1 MRTSSTSACGART
14 LRDPRGP
21 PIATTSTFLG
31 PSSPRS
37 HDAPRSNEVHARVE
51 LATVA
56 LRRLGDTRV
65 PAGPVRPPQPFRR
78 HRRGRGARIR
88 RVSEEEFDGCGEQIH
103 PARRSG
109 VDRTIAWLQ
118 RCRGIL
124 VRNDMQAA
132 NYEGLIQPPRP
143 HLAPQRTPHQPARQ
157 SSRMSSQGAGFLSA
171 IEVSRHGRSRCLDEC
186 ARDRVNAVASG
197 FLGDVESAVG
207 LSQQIVGFDG
217 VGGKHRDPEAG
228 GNRADT

>member
-1 MRTSSTSACGART
+1 MRTSSTSACAART
-14 LRDPRGP
+14 LRDPRAP

-37 HDAPRSNEVHARVE
+37 QDAPRSNDQHERVE
-51 LATVA
+51 L
-56 LRRLGDTRV
+56 RSSRF
-65 PAGPVRPPQPFRR
+65 AGLAIRAFPQARFAPPQPFRS

-88 RVSEEEFDGCGEQIH
+88 RVSEEEFDGCGEQTH
-103 PARRSG
+103 PAADRASIAQSPGYNDAAGSWSATTSKPRTTKGSSNPRALIWHRSVHRINQPDRVLGCLLRERVSYRR
-109 VDRTIAWLQ
+109 
-118 RCRGIL
+118 
-124 VRNDMQAA
+124 
-132 NYEGLIQPPRP
+132 
-143 HLAPQRTPHQPARQ
+143 
-157 SSRMSSQGAGFLSA
+157 
-171 IEVSRHGRSRCLDEC
+171 IEVSRHGRSRRLDEC

-207 LSQQIVGFDG
+207 LSHQIVGFDG